1 MLTGRMIDAQEAAAI
16 GLVNRVVPHEEL
28 GDEVLSVA
36 RSITANGRNAVR
48 LTKRAVRAGQD
59 IDVQA
64 GCEIEASIWAL
75 SFDEERTER
84 MTAFLEKRRKK

>member
-1 MLTGRMIDAQEAAAI
+1 M
-16 GLVNRVVPHEEL
+16 GLVNKVVPHERA
-28 GDEVLSVA
+28 V
-36 RSITANGRNAVR
+36 GRGPQDRPRHRRQRPNAVR
-48 LTKRAVRAGQD
+48 LTKRAIRAGLD

-84 MTAFLEKRRKK
+84 MTAFLEKRKK